1 MRPVSLSHEPFAAAM
16 RELPWMAAGK
26 RELIRERLLKLATA
40 HRLAAPY
47 APGPDEVLWYAPGD
61 KSSRQLARGHY
72 GGGEDP
78 DRVVLFDALG
88 KRLFEWEGDVAFELT
103 FAGRYAG
110 RWGDIETGE
119 LIPLDELYLRLDDI
133 AKERESDVQPT

>member
-40 HRLAAPY
+40 YRLAAPY

-61 KSSRQLARGHY
+61 RSSRRPIRRGW
-72 GGGEDP
+72 GP
-78 DRVVLFDALG
+78 RP
-88 KRLFEWEGDVAFELT
+88 
-103 FAGRYAG
+103 GRAVRRPG
-110 RWGDIETGE
+110 Q
-119 LIPLDELYLRLDDI
+119 
-133 AKERESDVQPT
+133 AAV